1 MDAFLSFKT
10 RFGGMPFD
18 SPANVATGALFYSY
32 EVGGVHIIALSAYED
47 LSATGPQTAF
57 LLNDLAAVNRTRTP
71 WLVCVWHP
79 PIYNSNTKHYEQ
91 HERFR
96 LAYEQLFINARVN
109 VILNGHVH
117 GYERT
122 RMVNNNTLVDPAT
135 GRGIYYFTLGNGGK
149 ELYQE
154 WYPFDQLTANYSATR
169 SSAFWGFGV
178 LSAPNATH
186 MTVEAFCGAYD
197 GYSTDMGANC
207 TPGQLV
213 DTFTFE
219 NQLIANPMAPSA
231 TPTAAPAAGAA
242 AAADQSAL
250 DRALGNGVGIGI
262 GAIVAAALIGAVFV
276 FRARS
281 GGAPT
286 DKLTAPSH
294 AHVRDYG
301 VGR

>member
-79 PIYNSNTKHYEQ
+79 PIYNSNTQHYEQ

-207 TPGQLV
+207 TPGQLALAWV
-213 DTFTFE
+213 HSRGDDIFPIPGTKSVSRLHE
-219 NQLIANPMAPSA
+219 NLGAVAITI
-231 TPTAAPAAGAA
+231 TPEEAAEIEAAGASVQGDRYHA
-242 AAADQSAL
+242 GGMSSTFNARVSAL
-250 DRALGNGVGIGI
+250 
-262 GAIVAAALIGAVFV
+262 
-276 FRARS
+276 
-281 GGAPT
+281 
-286 DKLTAPSH
+286 
-294 AHVRDYG
+294 
-301 VGR
+301 